1 MKNICFLMGVL
12 ALASLATLPA
22 SAGILY
28 NNDFGGVVSGD
39 NYNED
44 AFTLDY
50 GFEVGNS
57 FVLSSNATIQ
67 SVDIALWEFPGD
79 SLTSVDWQ
87 ILANNG
93 ANPLSGTVL
102 ESGTAFPVSTF
113 IENNSFS
120 GSSYPIYDASFSI
133 APLALSGGTT
143 YWLTLQNAV
152 VPNGDPIYW
161 DQSDGPSTFYHNT
174 LGYFPGP
181 PGGYSCGGICTG
193 SESFRLYGPTSGV
206 PEPGT
211 LLLLGGAL
219 IALAGIRRKK

>member
-1 MKNICFLMGVL
+1 MKNICFLMGIL

-39 NYNED
+39 NFNENGW
-44 AFTLDY
+44 TINY
-50 GFEVGNS
+50 GFELGNS
-57 FVLSSNATIQ
+57 FVLTGNSTVQ
-67 SVDIALWEFPGD
+67 SVNIALWAFPGD
-79 SLTSVDWQ
+79 TLSTVDWQ

-93 ANPLSGTVL
+93 SNPLTGTIL
-102 ESGTAFPVSTF
+102 ESGTASPAGTLLEGSDAYGYS
-113 IENNSFS
+113 ILEESFD
-120 GSSYPIYDASFSI
+120 IT
-133 APLALSGGTT
+133 PLALSGGTT

-152 VPNGDPIYW
+152 VPSGDAIYW
-161 DQSDGPSTFYHNT
+161 DQSDGPSIYYHNT
-174 LGYFPGP
+174 LGYFNS
-181 PGGYSCGGICTG
+181 GGGSYQCLGLCTG
-193 SESFRLYGPTSGV
+193 SESFQLLGTTSGV

>member
-39 NYNED
+39 NFNEN
-44 AFTLDY
+44 AWTIDY
-50 GFEVGNS
+50 GLELGNS
-57 FVLSSNATIQ
+57 FVLTGNSTIQ
-67 SVDIALWEFPGD
+67 SINIALWVAPGD
-79 SLTSVDWQ
+79 NLTSVDWQ

-93 ANPLSGTVL
+93 SNPLTGTIL
-102 ESGTAFPVSTF
+102 ESGTTSPDATLLESGNAWGYN
-113 IENNSFS
+113 IYEESFD
-120 GSSYPIYDASFSI
+120 IT
-133 APLALSGGTT
+133 PLALSGGTT
-143 YWLTLQNAV
+143 YWLTIQNAV
-152 VPNGDPIYW
+152 VPSGDFIFW

-181 PGGYSCGGICTG
+181 PGGYSCGGLCTG
-193 SESFRLYGPTSGV
+193 SESFQLLGTSGPTV